1 QFQINY
7 QNSQNTVNKVSQKL
21 ENLYLVSKERN
32 NAIRN
37 EQNLHLLQVKT
48 YESQAWMRKMFRII
62 STDNIG
68 RDERTADNLLR
79 KHRDVQNVI
88 WAHSVQIDRLYQEVE
103 QLVTNDDKIK
113 EYVEQQ
119 VTSLQHMFN
128 ELLSACSLK
137 QPWII
142 DKQRL
147 LYSLKIVATSD
158 IEHLEVM
165 KLRFNCFEKEL
176 YSRKTML
183 DLTNNLARQLV
194 SKDHPVILQILN
206 SLNNLNHK
214 WEDLQTLADSKRDE
228 LQSTFRVKAFNIVC
242 DENIGRMQEKVN
254 IFQTNQDLNRDAQL
268 I

>member
-1 QFQINY
+1 
-7 QNSQNTVNKVSQKL
+7 
-21 ENLYLVSKERN
+21 
-32 NAIRN
+32 
-37 EQNLHLLQVKT
+37 
-48 YESQAWMRKMFRII
+48 MRKMFRII

-137 QPWII
+137 QRMLEESIHLFRSFHDVDNIEAWFI